1 MTNQQN
7 NITLNRKYIP
17 LFKSIHNDDIRYI
30 LLEGGRGSGKSV
42 GLSTF
47 LNKITF
53 DKGNRVL
60 FTRYTMVSAE
70 TSIIPEFREKCEWL
84 GNDDCFY
91 FKNTEVINNVTG
103 VEIIYRG
110 LKPSSKAANSALKSV
125 NGVNIFVL
133 EEAQECDDED
143 LFDRVDLSVRTKNKK
158 NLVIIVLNPTD
169 KNHWIFK
176 KFYGVKGD
184 TKRDDTLYIKSTYL
198 DNMANLDKSFL
209 RVAEEVRL
217 SNPRKYDNVFMGNWL
232 SEVDGALWS
241 FEMLNMARNIP
252 IIGDYVRVVVAVD
265 PAVTAKANSSETGIM
280 VGAVGTSG
288 KFLVIEDAS
297 GIYTPNEWANKVINL
312 YYKYSA
318 DCVVGE
324 VNNGGDLIET
334 NVTSIDK
341 NINFTQV
348 RATRGKIKRAEPV
361 SALYEQGRVFHLKRF
376 SELEEQM
383 TSFTG
388 VDGDKSPDRLDA
400 LVWLLTELM
409 TDNNIAGI
417 REM

>member
-1 MTNQQN
+1 
-7 NITLNRKYIP
+7 
-17 LFKSIHNDDIRYI
+17 
-30 LLEGGRGSGKSV
+30 
-42 GLSTF
+42 
-47 LNKITF
+47 
-53 DKGNRVL
+53 
-60 FTRYTMVSAE
+60 
-70 TSIIPEFREKCEWL
+70 
-84 GNDDCFY
+84 
-91 FKNTEVINNVTG
+91 
-103 VEIIYRG
+103 
-110 LKPSSKAANSALKSV
+110 
-125 NGVNIFVL
+125 
-133 EEAQECDDED
+133 
-143 LFDRVDLSVRTKNKK
+143 
-158 NLVIIVLNPTD
+158 
-169 KNHWIFK
+169 
-176 KFYGVKGD
+176 
-184 TKRDDTLYIKSTYL
+184 
-198 DNMANLDKSFL
+198 
-209 RVAEEVRL
+209 
-217 SNPRKYDNVFMGNWL
+217 MGNWL